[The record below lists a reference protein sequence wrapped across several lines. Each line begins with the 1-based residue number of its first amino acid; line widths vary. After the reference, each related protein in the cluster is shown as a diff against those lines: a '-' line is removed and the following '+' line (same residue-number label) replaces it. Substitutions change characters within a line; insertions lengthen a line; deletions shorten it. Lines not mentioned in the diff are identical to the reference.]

1 MKRTLLAGSRCAYLF
16 MTGGGD
22 GSDKNDRAV
31 KEESAEEVEQVEEAE
46 EKKEDHVGTRSNP
59 LPIGQ
64 TIEATVHLYNDDF
77 DRFNGSLDLS
87 LEDVVRGADAWARIQ
102 EENPFN
108 DEPAE
113 GMEYALSKC
122 LSMHRFTS
130 RSKGR
135 KDHRC
140 SLKRHRKTE
149 KTNDRVVRLFCACI
163 LLPFVARNE
172 KTTYPSN
179 HV

>member
-16 MTGGGD
+16 MTGGGE
-22 GSDKNDRAV
+22 GSDKHDRAV

-59 LPIGQ
+59 LPGGQ
-64 TIEATVHLYNDDF
+64 TIEDELA
-77 DRFNGSLDLS
+77 
-87 LEDVVRGADAWARIQ
+87 
-102 EENPFN
+102 EE
-108 DEPAE
+108 
-113 GMEYALSKC
+113 MQYALSKC

-140 SLKRHRKTE
+140 SLKRHRNTE